1 MDIVEFCAIFAA
13 LRAGGISASE
23 EPTMTLFTF
32 IEILGTLAFA
42 ISGIRLAS
50 AKRFD
55 WFGAY
60 VVGFTT
66 AIGGGT
72 LRDLMLSLTPFWM
85 LDCSYLVVT
94 AFALGIVVVYGRY
107 LIRLNNTFFIF
118 DAIGLGLFTVVGVE
132 KTLGAGFPLWVAVIM
147 GTITGAAGGVLR
159 DILINE
165 EPLIFRKEIYA
176 LACVFGGLVYGGG
189 RAAGLSGATL
199 QIVTAL
205 SVIVFGVFFATV
217 SSRMVGLIGSSNNPV
232 SGMAIATLLISTMLL
247 KATGN
252 DGIQGMIAAIVIGG
266 IICALA
272 SAKVNSTY
280 ARYDQV
286 RNHAGITGAMAAEQ
300 ILRMDG
306 IYDVQVMRVSGKLTD
321 HYDPANH
328 VLRLSDSTYG
338 STSVA
343 ALGVAAHECGHAIQ
357 HARHYVP
364 LTIRGA
370 LVPVANFGSG
380 ISWPLI
386 IMGLFI
392 RGEMSTLF
400 INLGILM
407 FSLAV
412 LFQIITLPVE
422 FNASGRALKIL
433 KKSGMLYESEVRE
446 ARSVLTTAALT
457 YVASAAS
464 ALLQLLRILIKTGG
478 RRNDDE

>member
-1 MDIVEFCAIFAA
+1 MYYPYYFD
-13 LRAGGISASE
+13 
-23 EPTMTLFTF
+23 PTYFLV
-32 IEILGTLAFA
+32 I
-42 ISGIRLAS
+42 
-50 AKRFD
+50 
-55 WFGAY
+55 
-60 VVGFTT
+60 
-66 AIGGGT
+66 IG
-72 LRDLMLSLTPFWM
+72 
-85 LDCSYLVVT
+85 V
-94 AFALGIVVVYGRY
+94 
-107 LIRLNNTFFIF
+107 
-118 DAIGLGLFTVVGVE
+118 
-132 KTLGAGFPLWVAVIM
+132 
-147 GTITGAAGGVLR
+147 
-159 DILINE
+159 
-165 EPLIFRKEIYA
+165 
-176 LACVFGGLVYGGG
+176 
-189 RAAGLSGATL
+189 
-199 QIVTAL
+199 
-205 SVIVFGVFFATV
+205 
-217 SSRMVGLIGSSNNPV
+217 
-232 SGMAIATLLISTMLL
+232 
-247 KATGN
+247 
-252 DGIQGMIAAIVIGG
+252 

-300 ILRMDG
+300 ILRMEG

-328 VLRLSDSTYG
+328 VLRLSDSTYD

-433 KKSGMLYESEVRE
+433 KSSGMLYESEVRE
-446 ARSVLTTAALT
+446 ARSVLTAAALT

-464 ALLQLLRILIKTGG
+464 ALLQLLRILILTGG